1 MSSILTLLHTDY
13 LIEWLKNTMRILIS
27 FSGKNFQDE
36 QLVIKYIFY
45 LTSVKPICRVQTS
58 CTVLVLQKK
67 IKNTRSQEERPW
79 LQNRFFTN
87 SVDYFDKGDVRVWDE
102 K

>member
-1 MSSILTLLHTDY
+1 MIKRY
-13 LIEWLKNTMRILIS
+13 KRILIS

-36 QLVIKYIFY
+36 QLAKKYIFC
-45 LTSVKPICRVQTS
+45 LTSVKPICSVRAS
-58 CTVLVLQKK
+58 CTVLVLKK
-67 IKNTRSQEERPW
+67 NYKNTRSQEERPW

-87 SVDYFDKGDVRVWDE
+87 SLGYFDKVDVRVWDE